1 MISVIRV
8 IVEQHAEDAAF
19 LWAARSAALEAPDT
33 RLEDL
38 VRLDERI
45 EANLDGL
52 RIAGHAGRRVA
63 RLALRGGDA
72 GEVFAAAVLAC
83 ESTREG
89 TLARLI
95 EEAPAKEV
103 VGGLCGAVSWV
114 PFGRQRLAIEE
125 LRKGASSIE
134 RRAAL
139 VALVAHRRDPGTALL
154 SAVLDDDPLLVA
166 TAVRAIG
173 ELSRSDLMV
182 VLEAAMLA
190 DEPESR
196 FWAAW
201 SAVLLGDAKGTAVL
215 RAIAEHGGPRAE
227 QAAEIVAMT
236 LGPAEAMAFVEA
248 LSGRDADRR
257 SATRAAAALGDPK
270 LVPMLLEWLDE
281 PALARR
287 AADAV
292 SSITGMAIVGEL
304 AADAPTRAADDAD
317 EDDDVIDP
325 DDGLSWPD
333 PIAARKA
340 WGQSKASFHSG
351 TRHVLGRP
359 MNPSSLWR
367 ALTEGRQ
374 PERARAAF
382 ELARRGEPLFDVSAP
397 CHRQLRALAGR
408 N

>member
-1 MISVIRV
+1 MIRV

-19 LWAARSAALEAPDT
+19 LWSARSAALEAPDT

-38 VRLDERI
+38 VRMDERI

-95 EEAPAKEV
+95 HEAPQDEV
-103 VGGLCGAVSWV
+103 AGGLCGAVRWV
-114 PFGRQRLAIEE
+114 PFGRQHKAIDE
-125 LRKGASSIE
+125 LRNGDSSVE

-154 SAVLDDDPLLVA
+154 AAVLDDDPVLVA
-166 TAVRAIG
+166 TALRAIG
-173 ELSRSDLMV
+173 ELGRSDLMV
-182 VLEAAMLA
+182 VLDAAMHA

-201 SAVLLGDAKGTAVL
+201 SAVLLGEAKGIGVL

-236 LGPAEAMAFVEA
+236 LGLDEAARFVERLA
-248 LSGRDADRR
+248 HRDAHRR
-257 SATRAAAALGDPK
+257 AAARAAAAHG
-270 LVPMLLEWLDE
+270 
-281 PALARR
+281 
-287 AADAV
+287 
-292 SSITGMAIVGEL
+292 
-304 AADAPTRAADDAD
+304 
-317 EDDDVIDP
+317 
-325 DDGLSWPD
+325 
-333 PIAARKA
+333 
-340 WGQSKASFHSG
+340 
-351 TRHVLGRP
+351 
-359 MNPSSLWR
+359 
-367 ALTEGRQ
+367 
-374 PERARAAF
+374 
-382 ELARRGEPLFDVSAP
+382 
-397 CHRQLRALAGR
+397 
-408 N
+408 